1 MSKYH
6 EIHLGD
12 RGRAKVISMAT
23 QIRFALPTDAAG
35 ILAIYG
41 PYCESTCVS
50 FEIVAPTIEQI
61 QERIARITTE
71 YPWLVAE
78 VDGQIAGYVYASR
91 HHERAAYRWS
101 VDVAVYVST
110 SQHRRGVGRILY
122 ETLFSILREQ
132 GYFKA
137 FAGITL
143 PNPASVGLHESLG
156 FRPAA
161 VFRGVGYKF
170 GRWLDVGW
178 WQMDLQPERI
188 EPTNPQPIRIL
199 RDSAGVATALLEAQR
214 RLLGKT

>member
-1 MSKYH
+1 
-6 EIHLGD
+6 
-12 RGRAKVISMAT
+12 MAAH
-23 QIRFALPTDAAG
+23 IRFAGPTDAAG

-50 FEIVAPTIEQI
+50 FEIVAPTIAQI
-61 QERIARITTE
+61 QERISRITSD

-78 VDGQIAGYVYASR
+78 IDGQTIGYVYASR

-101 VDVAVYVST
+101 VDVAVYIAAGY
-110 SQHRRGVGRILY
+110 QRRGVGRILY
-122 ETLFSILREQ
+122 EVLFSILREQ
-132 GYFKA
+132 GHFKA

-161 VFRGVGYKF
+161 IFRGVGYKF

-178 WQMDLQPERI
+178 WQRDLQPERDN
-188 EPTNPQPIRIL
+188 PTDPHSFRSMHGSPIV
-199 RDSAGVATALLEAQR
+199 AGVLADGQR
-214 RLLGKT
+214 KFAAEFRV

>member
-1 MSKYH
+1 
-6 EIHLGD
+6 
-12 RGRAKVISMAT
+12 MAVR
-23 QIRFALPTDAAG
+23 IRFAQPTDAAG

-50 FEIVAPTIEQI
+50 FEIVAPTIVQI
-61 QERIARITTE
+61 QERIARITTD
-71 YPWLVAE
+71 YPWLVAD

-101 VDVAVYVST
+101 VDVAVYVT
-110 SQHRRGVGRILY
+110 AAQHRRGVGQILY

-132 GYFKA
+132 GYFKV

-143 PNPASVGLHESLG
+143 PNPASIGLHESLG

-161 VFRGVGYKF
+161 LFRGVGYKF

-178 WQMDLQPERI
+178 WQFDLQPERA
-188 EPTNPQPIRIL
+188 EPTDPQPIHIL
-199 RDSAGVATALLEAQR
+199 HNSPAVTSALADGERKLAA
-214 RLLGKT
+214 KT

>member
-1 MSKYH
+1 
-6 EIHLGD
+6 
-12 RGRAKVISMAT
+12 MAAH
-23 QIRFALPTDAAG
+23 IRFAEPTDAAG

-61 QERIARITTE
+61 QGRIGRITAD
-71 YPWLVAE
+71 YPWLVGE
-78 VDGQIAGYVYASR
+78 IDGQIVGYVYASR

-101 VDVAVYVST
+101 VDVAVYVAAG
-110 SQHRRGVGRILY
+110 QHRRGVGRILY

-132 GYFKA
+132 GHFKA

-143 PNPASVGLHESLG
+143 PNDASVGLHESLG

-161 VFRGVGYKF
+161 VYRGVGHKF

-178 WQMDLQPERI
+178 WQRDLQPERDN
-188 EPTNPQPIRIL
+188 PTDPHPFRSM
-199 RDSAGVATALLEAQR
+199 RDSPAVGAALSEGNRKFAVEVR
-214 RLLGKT
+214 A

>member
-1 MSKYH
+1 MIKYS
-6 EIHLGD
+6 EIHWEIGAD
-12 RGRAKVISMAT
+12 AKVISMAAH
-23 QIRFALPTDAAG
+23 IRFAEPTDAAG

-50 FEIVAPTIEQI
+50 FEVVAPTIEQI
-61 QERIARITTE
+61 QERISRITAD

-78 VDGQIAGYVYASR
+78 IDGQIAGYVYASR

-101 VDVAVYVST
+101 VDVAVYVAAG
-110 SQHRRGVGRILY
+110 QQRRGVGRILY

-132 GYFKA
+132 GHFKA

-161 VFRGVGYKF
+161 VYRASDISLAAGS
-170 GRWLDVGW
+170 
-178 WQMDLQPERI
+178 
-188 EPTNPQPIRIL
+188 T
-199 RDSAGVATALLEAQR
+199 SAGGNAICSLSEITRPNRTRSVRCTTALPSRPHWRKGSAN
-214 RLLGKT
+214 